1 MATSEREL
9 RDIVKKQAY
18 SLAVNAYN
26 SSPEYLTDY
35 AEEMAT
41 QMMQLIT
48 QAVTEARTEELSGA
62 LDVAFN
68 ADTQQEYIDYLEGR
82 LQAQLKGEK

>member
-1 MATSEREL
+1 MATNEREQHNASIKL
-9 RDIVKKQAY
+9 TEILDGHLQEFRAGHTHIVYEQ
-18 SLAVNAYN
+18 V
-26 SSPEYLTDY
+26 
-35 AEEMAT
+35 
-41 QMMQLIT
+41 MQLIT